1 MKIKSGE
8 NNCDKL
14 VSVIVPVYN
23 VEKYLA
29 ECLDSLQAQTYPH
42 WEAICVNDGST
53 DNSWQ
58 ILQKYAARD
67 SRFVIINQKNSGVSA
82 TRNAALQKAKGDYIA
97 FLDSDDMLCCQ
108 FMEYMTTALEK
119 TNSDMAVCCN
129 EDTCVD
135 FKNYQYQQCE
145 LKKIFNPVSYFLRR
159 KKPKLQIAVWGKLYK
174 KEILKGLF
182 FDVSFKQMAE
192 DFEYSFRIF
201 EKVNSFAFVQEKL
214 FYYRKIENSGSLT
227 HQKFSEIEIDD
238 HILLTQK
245 IMTHFAAMEDI
256 KCYELMKK
264 NFSRIIFRQCCTY
277 PYLKNAD
284 YRNYWQKYQKICL
297 DLAAQKVFFPHK
309 LSLFNRFLCKMFL
322 AGNFSGLYFWLK
334 IYSKIHGKI

>member
-1 MKIKSGE
+1 MKIKSKE
-8 NNCDKL
+8 NSSGKL

-23 VEKYLA
+23 AEKYLA
-29 ECLDSLQAQTYPH
+29 SCLDSLQAQTYPY
-42 WEAICVNDGST
+42 WEAICVNDGSA
-53 DNSWQ
+53 DSSWQ
-58 ILQKYAARD
+58 ILQEYAAKD
-67 SRFVIINQKNSGVSA
+67 SRFVLINQKNSGVSA
-82 TRNAALQKAKGDYIA
+82 ARNAALQKAKGDYIA

-129 EDTCVD
+129 EDACVD

-201 EKVNSFAFVQEKL
+201 EKVNGFAFVQEKL

-227 HQKFSEIEIDD
+227 HQKFSEREIND
-238 HILLTQK
+238 HILLAQK
-245 IMTHFAAMEDI
+245 IMTHFAAMEDR
-256 KCYELMKK
+256 KSYELMKK
-264 NFSRIIFRQCCTY
+264 KFSRIIFRQCCSS
-277 PYLKNAD
+277 PYFKNAD
-284 YRNYWQKYQKICL
+284 YQSYWHKYRQICL
-297 DLAAQKVFFPHK
+297 DLAAQKVFFPTE

-322 AGNFSGLYFWLK
+322 SGDFSRLAFWLK
-334 IYSKIHGKI
+334 IYRKIYGKI

>member
-97 FLDSDDMLCCQ
+97 FLDSDDMLYCQ
-108 FMEYMTTALEK
+108 FMEYMAAALEK
-119 TNSDMAVCCN
+119 TNSDIAVCGYENRGNNVKKCR
-129 EDTCVD
+129 
-135 FKNYQYQQCE
+135 YRQCE
-145 LKKIFNPVSYFLRR
+145 LKELFNPISYFLKR

-174 KEILKGLF
+174 REILDDLLF
-182 FDVSFKQMAE
+182 SADFKQMAE
-192 DFEYSFRIF
+192 DYYYSFLVF
-201 EKVNSFAFVQEKL
+201 ERVKKIVCVKDKLL
-214 FYYRKIENSGSLT
+214 FYRQTESSLT
-227 HQKFSEIEIDD
+227 HQKFSEREIND
-238 HILLTQK
+238 HILLAQK
-245 IMTHFAAMEDI
+245 IMTHFATMEDI

-264 NFSRIIFRQCCTY
+264 DFSKIIFRQCCSY
-277 PYLKNAD
+277 PYFKNAG
-284 YRNYWQKYQKICL
+284 YQSYWQKYQKICL
-297 DLAAQKVFFPHK
+297 NLAEQKVFFPHK
-309 LSLFNRFLCKMFL
+309 LSLFNQFLCKMFL
-322 AGNFSGLYFWLK
+322 QGNFSRLAFWLK
-334 IYSKIHGKI
+334 IYQKVHGKI